1 MTVKGY
7 IKNSIS
13 RQLCLTIIGLVAGN
27 ILLCVFINSTFLDAY
42 YSARKTASLMRGYGR
57 VNTSIVDDNVSD
69 TTFAVRM
76 DQMCARE
83 NIEMLIISGDGS
95 VVYSSS
101 GNKENLVNQFMNVLF
116 GGQSDDDRKMVKTTD
131 NYSIQQIVD
140 DRISSKYLVLWG
152 TLDDGNLLMMRTTF
166 EGMRESV
173 DIANR
178 FLLYIGMFT
187 VLFSALIIVY
197 VSEKIARP
205 VVQMT
210 QISKKMTELDF
221 TAKYEAD
228 PDSMTELDILGQHMN
243 QLSEKLESTI
253 SELKTAN
260 NELKKDIERKEQIDE
275 MRKEFLSNVSHE
287 LKTPLALIQGYAEG
301 LQECINDDE
310 ESRAFYCDVITDEAG
325 KMNQMVQKLLTLNNL
340 EFGNGTIEMTHFN
353 ITELIRGVCNS
364 ASILMKQSQITLEF
378 DDTADVYVWGD
389 EFQIEEV
396 VTNYISN
403 AIHHCDFEKKIRIFY
418 TQKSDCI
425 RVSVFN
431 TGKQIPDED
440 LTKVWEKFFKVDKAH
455 TRAYGG
461 SGIGLSIVKA
471 IMDSH
476 HRECGVCNR
485 ENGVEFWFELDKNSV
500 ASEPKE

>member
-1 MTVKGY
+1 
-7 IKNSIS
+7 
-13 RQLCLTIIGLVAGN
+13 
-27 ILLCVFINSTFLDAY
+27 
-42 YSARKTASLMRGYGR
+42 
-57 VNTSIVDDNVSD
+57 
-69 TTFAVRM
+69 
-76 DQMCARE
+76 
-83 NIEMLIISGDGS
+83 
-95 VVYSSS
+95 
-101 GNKENLVNQFMNVLF
+101 
-116 GGQSDDDRKMVKTTD
+116 
-131 NYSIQQIVD
+131 
-140 DRISSKYLVLWG
+140 
-152 TLDDGNLLMMRTTF
+152 MMRTTC

-205 VVQMT
+205 IVQMT

-418 TQKSDCI
+418 TQKSDCV

-471 IMDSH
+471 ILDSH